1 MPFPFPEPFITSSSR
16 LELLMPVISLLRNLM
31 ALHMLA
37 DRGRHWPR
45 KLQQQY
51 LKFVQLRLGLKE
63 NSRMKIVMGINK
75 GPAQLCSPDV
85 GC

>member
-1 MPFPFPEPFITSSSR
+1 MPFPLPEPFITSSSR

-37 DRGRHWPR
+37 DRGRHWVR

-51 LKFVQLRLGLKE
+51 LKFVQLVRT
-63 NSRMKIVMGINK
+63 
-75 GPAQLCSPDV
+75 
-85 GC
+85 

>member
-1 MPFPFPEPFITSSSR
+1 MPFLFPEPFITSSSR

-37 DRGRHWPR
+37 DRGRHWAR

-51 LKFVQLRLGLKE
+51 LKFMQLVRT
-63 NSRMKIVMGINK
+63 
-75 GPAQLCSPDV
+75 
-85 GC
+85 